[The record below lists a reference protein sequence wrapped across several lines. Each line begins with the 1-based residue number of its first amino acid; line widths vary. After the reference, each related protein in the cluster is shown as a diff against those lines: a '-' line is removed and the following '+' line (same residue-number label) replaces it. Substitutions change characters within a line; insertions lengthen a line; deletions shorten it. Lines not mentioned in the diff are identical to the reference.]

1 MKRSS
6 FIIWLYAL
14 ALGIPAVLFPLHL
27 LLQPRRHVRDSEG
40 ENQSPEP
47 RAKAGNQA
55 PVNRIKY
62 CRKSG
67 NTMRKFCGAVTIT
80 LLLSAI
86 ALAGPSP
93 SSQSN
98 QPFPGT
104 LRNAR
109 YVYVAAYD
117 GDEFNIHLLP
127 EDRDA
132 IVAVQDAIRKWGKLT
147 LVYRPDEADI
157 VLLVESRPSEDILAV
172 YDARQLPSGTYL

>member
-1 MKRSS
+1 
-6 FIIWLYAL
+6 
-14 ALGIPAVLFPLHL
+14 
-27 LLQPRRHVRDSEG
+27 
-40 ENQSPEP
+40 
-47 RAKAGNQA
+47 
-55 PVNRIKY
+55 
-62 CRKSG
+62 
-67 NTMRKFCGAVTIT
+67 MRKFWGAVTIT
-80 LLLSAI
+80 LLLSTI
-86 ALAGPSP
+86 ALAALKPSP
-93 SSQSN
+93 GSQSN

-172 YDARQLPSGTYL
+172 YDARQLPSGTYLWRAMGRDGLQARETPLFTQFEKGFESVQTKMEKSGRN